1 MLQDA
6 HNCIPE
12 FDEETAMFAVYDGH
26 GGNTPTHMHT
36 LPVSVQTFFFK
47 YQLKIHFLYFLLIR
61 FLCISRLCSTTVCFT
76 QPAKGL
82 PHLLLSFR

>member
-1 MLQDA
+1 MFQDA

-36 LPVSVQTFFFK
+36 LPVSVQTFF
-47 YQLKIHFLYFLLIR
+47 L
-61 FLCISRLCSTTVCFT
+61 ST
-76 QPAKGL
+76 
-82 PHLLLSFR
+82 S